1 MFINSLIIIIN
12 YAFVLK
18 INDNQ
23 DSVSYEESSRGFK
36 PSSHPS
42 EFA

>member
-12 YAFVLK
+12 YTFVLK

-23 DSVSYEESSRGFK
+23 DSVAYEERAGELTGF
-36 PSSHPS
+36 
-42 EFA
+42 